1 MGTAPVRVAIDLET
15 TGLNPEMDAIIE
27 IGALKFAGDTILE
40 TFESFVSPG
49 MSLPYR
55 IQRLTGITPAT
66 LRNAPAMGDLLP
78 RLRTFIGNAAL
89 VGHSVQFDAAFLRR
103 HGLAQSN
110 PLIDT
115 YELASMLLPSLTSYT
130 LGAVGVA
137 LGVSSP
143 TFHRALADAQLS
155 RDVLLALLERLNA
168 LDDNTIDSL
177 DELAMPPDWTPGHF
191 VHRARRERGGFSVAQ
206 APIAGGTLG
215 AQLAAKL
222 GVNPAVLGLAIAP
235 NATQTRPRQHVVARE
250 PLPIPAVDPHLAE
263 TAQAAEQRLAET
275 LQRFVAAS
283 LADGGPAVV
292 ELHNGDTG
300 AVATTAE
307 LLRWTLT
314 SGGRALISMG
324 TSGAAARFV
333 EQIVPRAFAA
343 AEIDPI
349 ELRVAELGER
359 EHYLCLHRWFGA
371 ARVLRDGQ
379 PPRDVSR
386 GLAKLTVWAGQTLT
400 GARSEVAI
408 AGQELDAWDRVRSG
422 VDFADSTIN
431 CAYLRDGYCFVA
443 RARENAEQAR
453 IVVTTHAAL
462 AAHLTGTD
470 RTLPDV
476 SRVIILDSHLLE
488 DELRRAQSIELD
500 RAALITCLAGLATT
514 GAEGRRAGLFH
525 LAATALGQTGAAREP
540 SWFAQA
546 NRARKSAEEFFRA
559 ARAVLTD
566 GRGESSSDAPDGSEH
581 RTLRLDEEVRQSRAW
596 ANLARNWDTLR
607 AALAATAK
615 LAREAAQHVLAE
627 HGAKTPAAAD
637 GVATDLLAAAREL
650 DRRCADGDALI
661 QQPQDGEAVAW
672 LRLPYPQT
680 WGAPPRAE
688 PSRQQRQGR
697 SASLRSGEKPES
709 PPPTKSSAE
718 TGEDMQAEA
727 PVLHRAPVRV
737 GGVLEPLYTPES
749 GLVLAAPSLAV
760 SGDFTYLRGSLGL
773 PEETR
778 SLSPASDRGEQTLLC
793 LPTDAPEPNA
803 PQYQRHL
810 DEALINLAI
819 ALNGRMVVI
828 LPSHTGLRAATTGIR
843 RALERRDI
851 LVLAQGVDGSARQ
864 LWQNFRSEPR
874 VVLLGAGAFW
884 EGADQTEQP
893 PACVVVTRVP
903 FPAFS
908 DPLLAA
914 RSETWSDPQTQ
925 FVVPHAALRLRQAL
939 GGLAWSHWRRNSVV
953 LFDRRLQTR
962 SYGPTILGTLPR
974 CTQYQETME
983 QIVERTQTWVDH

>member
-386 GLAKLTVWAGQTLT
+386 GAGEAHRLGRADPHRRPLRSDHRRPGARRLGPRPLRRGLCGLHDQLRVPPRRLLLR
-400 GARSEVAI
+400 GARSGE
-408 AGQELDAWDRVRSG
+408 
-422 VDFADSTIN
+422 
-431 CAYLRDGYCFVA
+431 
-443 RARENAEQAR
+443 
-453 IVVTTHAAL
+453 
-462 AAHLTGTD
+462 
-470 RTLPDV
+470 
-476 SRVIILDSHLLE
+476 
-488 DELRRAQSIELD
+488 RRASAD
-500 RAALITCLAGLATT
+500 RRHHA
-514 GAEGRRAGLFH
+514 RRAGRASH
-525 LAATALGQTGAAREP
+525 RYGSHPPRRVARHHPRLAPAGG
-540 SWFAQA
+540 
-546 NRARKSAEEFFRA
+546 RAPPR
-559 ARAVLTD
+559 T
-566 GRGESSSDAPDGSEH
+566 EH
-581 RTLRLDEEVRQSRAW
+581 RTRPCGAHHLPRGPCHHRGRGPPRGTFSSR
-596 ANLARNWDTLR
+596 R
-607 AALAATAK
+607 
-615 LAREAAQHVLAE
+615 
-627 HGAKTPAAAD
+627 HGARP
-637 GVATDLLAAAREL
+637 
-650 DRRCADGDALI
+650 DRRG
-661 QQPQDGEAVAW
+661 
-672 LRLPYPQT
+672 
-680 WGAPPRAE
+680 PRAE
-688 PSRQQRQGR
+688 LVRPGEPRPQERRGILSSR
-697 SASLRSGEKPES
+697 P
-709 PPPTKSSAE
+709 
-718 TGEDMQAEA
+718 
-727 PVLHRAPVRV
+727 
-737 GGVLEPLYTPES
+737 
-749 GLVLAAPSLAV
+749 
-760 SGDFTYLRGSLGL
+760 
-773 PEETR
+773 
-778 SLSPASDRGEQTLLC
+778 
-793 LPTDAPEPNA
+793 
-803 PQYQRHL
+803 
-810 DEALINLAI
+810 
-819 ALNGRMVVI
+819 
-828 LPSHTGLRAATTGIR
+828 R
-843 RALERRDI
+843 RAD
-851 LVLAQGVDGSARQ
+851 
-864 LWQNFRSEPR
+864 
-874 VVLLGAGAFW
+874 
-884 EGADQTEQP
+884 
-893 PACVVVTRVP
+893 
-903 FPAFS
+903 
-908 DPLLAA
+908 
-914 RSETWSDPQTQ
+914 
-925 FVVPHAALRLRQAL
+925 
-939 GGLAWSHWRRNSVV
+939 
-953 LFDRRLQTR
+953 
-962 SYGPTILGTLPR
+962 
-974 CTQYQETME
+974 
-983 QIVERTQTWVDH
+983 